1 MSFKENNPTFTDIAV
16 SIKLETINSF
26 LKEIDSI
33 INFKKLKPILN
44 KNGIGTKDACGAK
57 AYDNVMMFKI
67 LLIQKFYDLS
77 DVKMEE
83 ALNVNLLFMRFT
95 GLRLEDI
102 APDEST
108 ICRFRNSLIKHKLY
122 DKLFNSINRQLENK
136 GLIVKGG
143 KHVLVDATLIKSDND
158 TIKHKTKDQRS
169 ERQKKVDEAN
179 RTLDLQ
185 IESELQKVKPS
196 KKQIMKMLKKKERN
210 SKTLKNLELDQ
221 MQKIDTKDIQ
231 TSKEI
236 IKENKDSYNHR
247 QKIDKEIRIGYQAG
261 KKQYASG
268 YKGHIATDVE
278 TGAILKPM
286 MTFAN
291 TSDISILPSIVE
303 ELDIKSLGADKAY
316 KSKEIDTCLE
326 AKKIR
331 NDICC
336 KETKNMIDKDRIKLR
351 EEEKSNH
358 KIRAKVEHSFALI
371 KTQMKQSTTRFIGL
385 VRNNMNFTITCIA
398 ANLKLFAH
406 KKIRAQKLI
415 KI

>member
-1 MSFKENNPTFTDIAV
+1 LSFKESNPTFTDIAV
-16 SIKLETINSF
+16 RVKLETVNSF

-44 KNGIGTKDACGAK
+44 KNSIGTKNVCGAK

-95 GLRLEDI
+95 GLSLEDI
-102 APDEST
+102 APDET
-108 ICRFRNSLIKHKLY
+108 RICRFRNSLINHKLY
-122 DKLFNSINRQLENK
+122 DKLFNSINRQLEDK
-136 GLIVKGG
+136 GLIAKGG
-143 KHVLVDATLIKSDND
+143 KHVLVDASLIKSDND
-158 TIKHKTKDQRS
+158 SIKHKTKDQRS
-169 ERQKKVDEAN
+169 ENQKKVDEAN
-179 RTLDLQ
+179 RTLDLK
-185 IESELQKVKPS
+185 IESELKKVKPS
-196 KKQIMKMLKKKERN
+196 KKQIMRMLKKKERN
-210 SKTLKNLELDQ
+210 SRTLKNLELDEI
-221 MQKIDTKDIQ
+221 QKIDTKDIE

-236 IKENKDSYNHR
+236 IKENKDSYDHHK
-247 QKIDKEIRIGYQAG
+247 KIDKEIRIGYQAG
-261 KKQYASG
+261 KKEYASG
-268 YKGHIATDVE
+268 YKGHIVTDVE
-278 TGAILKPM
+278 TGAILKPS

-291 TSDISILPSIVE
+291 TSDISTIDIIVE

-316 KSKEIDTCLE
+316 KSEAIDELLE
-326 AKKIR
+326 KKKIR

-336 KETKNMIDKDRIKLR
+336 KETKNMTDKDRVKLR
-351 EEEKSNH
+351 EEEKPKH

-406 KKIRAQKLI
+406 KKIRVQNLRI
-415 KI
+415 T